1 LNKEKFDRQIR
12 IWGQEGQNK
21 IEKARVLIVGAGG
34 IGAEVIKNL
43 VFLGFQHLMIVD
55 LDKIEI
61 SNLNRQF
68 FFDED
73 DQGKYKAETLA
84 RKIRKINPQGK
95 FTHSNEKIQS
105 ISIDD
110 FQKFDYIISAL
121 DNLASRIWL
130 NEKCIELQKIMID
143 GGAEG
148 FIGHVQVILPRVTP
162 CLMCQN
168 LWIPRTE
175 NYKCNYAINPRT
187 PEDCALEARDKFF
200 LENKR
205 PPKLENS
212 VDLEILFQFAD
223 KHAKKFGI
231 IGITTPLIVN
241 TLKHTVAQ
249 IITTN
254 GIIGTAIANELL
266 KIVLSKGGY
275 LKDEATVNPYLQYN
289 GLTGKLWDVPLKKN
303 DNCIVCSKKIFKS
316 SVDPSIPLEILI
328 GQLEKELQIELISP
342 TIIHNNRLI
351 YRYKGAINESE
362 KVRLDSLKLKK
373 IKEVIDNNNLLYIE
387 DEETNLKF
395 KVQIEFSDE

>member
-1 LNKEKFDRQIR
+1 MNKEKFDRQIR
-12 IWGQEGQNK
+12 IWGKEGQEK
-21 IEKARVLIVGAGG
+21 IENVKVLIVGAGG

-68 FFDED
+68 FFDEN
-73 DQGKYKAETLA
+73 DQGKYKAETLT
-84 RKIRKINPQGK
+84 RKIKKINPQGN
-95 FTHSNEKIQS
+95 FSHSNERIQN
-105 ISIDD
+105 ISV
-110 FQKFDYIISAL
+110 QELEKFDYVISAL

-148 FIGHVQVILPRVTP
+148 FIGHVQVIFPGETP

-168 LWIPRTE
+168 LWISRIE

-200 LENKR
+200 LEHKR
-205 PPKLENS
+205 PPKLES
-212 VDLEILFQFAD
+212 SEDLEILFQNAD
-223 KHAKKFGI
+223 NHAKKFGI
-231 IGITTPLIVN
+231 VGITTPLIIN

-266 KIVLSKGGY
+266 KIVLNKGGY
-275 LKDEATVNPYLQYN
+275 LKEKATINPYLQYN
-289 GLTGKLWDVPLKKN
+289 GLTGKLWNVPLKKN
-303 DNCIVCSKKIFKS
+303 DNCIVCSKKILKS
-316 SVDPSIPLEILI
+316 NVDPSIPLEILI

-351 YRYKGAINESE
+351 YRYKDVINETE
-362 KVRLDSLKLKK
+362 KVRLDLIKLKE
-373 IKEVIDNNNLLYIE
+373 IKDVIDNKNILYIE
-387 DEETNLKF
+387 DEENNIKF
-395 KVQIEFSDE
+395 KVQIEFSD